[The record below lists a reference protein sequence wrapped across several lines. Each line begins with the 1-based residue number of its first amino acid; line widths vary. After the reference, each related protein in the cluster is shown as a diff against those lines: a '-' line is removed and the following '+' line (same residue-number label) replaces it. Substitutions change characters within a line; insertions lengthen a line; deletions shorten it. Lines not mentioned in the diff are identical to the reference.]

1 MGIYCI
7 YMYTHLPYFIHTIL
21 LMCPFNWLLFL
32 MTCAIFHL
40 YCCMTQG
47 PLEPCHLLLIS
58 LTGDALEM
66 SITSQEA
73 NTLGVVSKIIPLLS
87 NRAAG
92 SLIYLQT
99 SNLNQPTSCCSGGQ
113 INRACMTELIHVRP
127 DVMKSLLPKP
137 EEGVLREARSIGRER
152 SHPRSPC

>member
-1 MGIYCI
+1 MECHISRHVGIYRS
-7 YMYTHLPYFIHTIL
+7 YMYTHLPCVIHTIL

-40 YCCMTQG
+40 YCCITQG
-47 PLEPCHLLLIS
+47 SLESCHLLFMSLI
-58 LTGDALEM
+58 GDVLKM
-66 SITSQEA
+66 SITSPKA

-99 SNLNQPTSCCSGGQ
+99 SNLSQPTSCCSGRQ
-113 INRACMTELIHVRP
+113 INRICMTGLIHIDP
-127 DVMKSLLPKP
+127 ML
-137 EEGVLREARSIGRER
+137 
-152 SHPRSPC
+152 